1 MRSKTSLTRTGRQIT
16 RRLDKALSHVDV
28 PERPL
33 KGWLRSV
40 REALGMTQQ
49 QVARRLGVTRQAIA
63 SAEAAELGDSINMG
77 RLRNLADALDCELQY
92 VLVPR
97 RPLGDMI
104 SDQARKRA
112 EQKLERINRSQALEA
127 SAVSTS
133 EMIDDLAQELEVNR
147 PSELWDE

>member
-1 MRSKTSLTRTGRQIT
+1 
-16 RRLDKALSHVDV
+16 
-28 PERPL
+28 
-33 KGWLRSV
+33 
-40 REALGMTQQ
+40 
-49 QVARRLGVTRQAIA
+49 
-63 SAEAAELGDSINMG
+63 
-77 RLRNLADALDCELQY
+77 LQY